1 MRRVARVIGGRESE
15 IGAFP
20 WIAGLIDQF
29 GFNFCGGALIKS
41 KYILTAA
48 HCVHNKREE
57 DLIAIIGQT
66 DLDIGYLLKRGVYRV
81 TKVLVH
87 PRFILSNWSHD
98 IALLRVQPLHPS
110 PTSPNP
116 EPICLPGR
124 SERSFTDLL
133 VAGWGKTSDSS
144 TGMKPSR
151 LHQVNLP
158 QVDQSFC
165 EATWAE
171 NQVGY
176 DQMCAG
182 SAGRDTCIYDSGSPL
197 MSRKGSMY
205 TLAGVTSFGSKKC
218 GDPHKPGVYTRIT
231 SYLDWIHS
239 HTHPGGE
246 C

>member
-1 MRRVARVIGGRESE
+1 MIGGRESD

-20 WIAGLIDQF
+20 WIAGIVDHY
-29 GFNFCGGALIKS
+29 GFNFCGGALINS
-41 KYILTAA
+41 RYILTAA
-48 HCVHNKREE
+48 HCVHNKRAE
-57 DLIAIIGQT
+57 DLVVIVGQT
-66 DLDIGYLLKRGVYRV
+66 DLDIGYLMKRGVYRV
-81 TKVLVH
+81 TRIIPH
-87 PRFILSNWSHD
+87 PRFIPSNWSHD
-98 IALLRVQPLHPS
+98 IALLRILPLHPS
-110 PTSPNP
+110 PTTHSP
-116 EPICLPGR
+116 EPICLPAR
-124 SERSFTDLL
+124 SERSFADLL

-144 TGMKPSR
+144 TGIKPSR

-165 EATWAE
+165 EVTWAE

-176 DQMCAG
+176 DQLCAG

-197 MSRKGSMY
+197 MSRKGSLH

-218 GDPHKPGVYTRIT
+218 GDAHKPGVYTRIT

-239 HTHPGGE
+239 HTQWDND